1 MDKLDKLEKVILK
14 YYLIRGYKIGLG
26 NWSFKVE
33 IISRYKSKHIAIRF
47 YENNKE
53 TLKYIQ
59 TDNNTKEMFDNAI
72 KYFKDI
78 TKSNTN

>member
-33 IISRYKSKHIAIRF
+33 IISRYKSKYIAIRF